1 MIHKFKTWEEQGA
14 PNSLFARSRK
24 AEEMCLGPGTLACSV
39 PAGAHPHPNSAS
51 LADPTFARPPSEAE
65 RLQGGDHK
73 SFFSHEFIVFL
84 LWGVQKLSVINQGD
98 EFMSFAF
105 KMKLYLNSWRAIYVF
120 FFKFRNSSVISTF
133 HPLAFSVG
141 GWVMRGGEGG
151 GRGVCVWPSPFSNSL
166 FQAPDRVLPSMVFNK
181 SQHLYQGES
190 LPHPHADLAGISSFC
205 ASLRCPPPLRAR
217 KW

>member
-1 MIHKFKTWEEQGA
+1 MIQKFKTWEEQGA

-120 FFKFRNSSVISTF
+120 FFNLGI
-133 HPLAFSVG
+133 PLLFQRFTPWHFLWAG
-141 GWVMRGGEGG
+141 GWWGEVKGEGEG
-151 GRGVCVWPSPFSNSL
+151 SVSGPPPSQTASSKRLTESSLRWFSTSLNIYTKESPSPTPTRTWLEF
-166 FQAPDRVLPSMVFNK
+166 LPFVPLSAA
-181 SQHLYQGES
+181 HL
-190 LPHPHADLAGISSFC
+190 H
-205 ASLRCPPPLRAR
+205 
-217 KW
+217 